1 MKLSFYGAAKE
12 VTGSCYQL
20 EVGDTKVLIDC
31 GMQQGED
38 EKDNQFFPFNSGEID
53 AVLLTHA
60 HIDHSGRLPLLV
72 KNGFGG
78 RIFTTRATLDL
89 ITIMLRDSAH
99 IQMMD
104 AQWDNKKGKRSG
116 KDLAVPM
123 YTIEDV
129 EDTLRLVVP
138 CEYKTVVKMDEGVS
152 FMFTDAGHLLGSGSI
167 HVWMTEKDTTK
178 KIVFSG
184 DIGNLN
190 QPIIRDPQYI
200 KEADY
205 VVMESTYGDR
215 DHEHTGDYVND
226 LAKLIDETL
235 GKGGNVIIPSFAVGR
250 TQELLYFIREMK
262 EKKLVKSI
270 PNFKVF
276 VDSPL
281 AGEATRIYDTDLQG
295 FADDEAVELI
305 KNGFH
310 PTKFDGLRI
319 TQTTEESK
327 GLNEDTEP
335 KVIISASGMCD
346 AGRIRHHLKHNL
358 WRSECT
364 VIFVGYQANGT
375 LGRMILD
382 GIKHVKLFG
391 EEIVVAAKIVN
402 FRGLSAHADKS
413 GLLKWIG
420 SYSPKPQKVFV
431 IHGETTVVEAF
442 SATLTELG
450 HSVIAPNY
458 RSKFDFIR
466 NSLVDEGLRI
476 EVVRKQEKVK
486 PRKVSDAYVRLLE
499 SGDHL
504 LKVIRENEGGANSDL
519 AKFTSQIL
527 TLAMKWSKRKR

>member
-72 KNGFGG
+72 KNGFSG
-78 RIFTTRATLDL
+78 RIFTTRATFDL

-116 KDLAVPM
+116 KDMAVPM
-123 YTIEDV
+123 YTLEDV

-167 HVWMTEKDTTK
+167 HVWMTEKATTK

-215 DHEHTGDYVND
+215 DHEHSGDYVED
-226 LAKLIDETL
+226 LAQLIDETL
-235 GKGGNVIIPSFAVGR
+235 RKGGNVIIPSFAVGR

-281 AGEATRIYDTDLQG
+281 ASAATKIYDTDLKG

-310 PTKFDGLRI
+310 PTQFDGLRI
-319 TQTTEESK
+319 TETTEESK
-327 GLNEDTEP
+327 SLNEDSEP
-335 KVIISASGMCD
+335 KVIISSSGMCD

-358 WRSECT
+358 WRAECT
-364 VIFVGYQANGT
+364 IVFVGYQANGT
-375 LGRMILD
+375 LGRLILD

-431 IHGETTVVEAF
+431 IHGETNVVEAF
-442 SATLTELG
+442 STTLTELG

-486 PRKVSDAYVRLLE
+486 PRKVSDAYVRLIE